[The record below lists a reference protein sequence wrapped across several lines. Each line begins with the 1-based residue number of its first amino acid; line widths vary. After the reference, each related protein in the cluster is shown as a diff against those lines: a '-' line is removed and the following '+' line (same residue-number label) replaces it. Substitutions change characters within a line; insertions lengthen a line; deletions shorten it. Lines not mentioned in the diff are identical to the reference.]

1 MRFDIW
7 YIALALVMLLVGES
21 VGEWMARTHDH
32 SVALVHTHLNVV
44 GWASFALFGL
54 IHRGYPALADSKL
67 ALPQF
72 LLTTA
77 SSIFLIGGLW
87 VIWAVG
93 DASGAVIG
101 AIGLVAATL
110 LFAVMFFQ
118 RVVFAEKRGA

>member
-7 YIALALVMLLVGES
+7 YIALALIMLLFGETF
-21 VGEWMARTHDH
+21 GEWMSRTHDH
-32 SVALVHTHLNVV
+32 SYALVHTHINVV
-44 GWASFALFGL
+44 GWASFSLFGL
-54 IHRGYPALADSKL
+54 IHRGYPVLANSRL

-87 VIWAVG
+87 VMREVG
-93 DASGAVIG
+93 DTFGAVVG
-101 AIGLVAATL
+101 AIGLVSATL

-118 RVVFAEKRGA
+118 RVVFEEKRGA

>member
-7 YIALALVMLLVGES
+7 YIALALIMLLVGETF
-21 VGEWMARTHDH
+21 GGWMAQTHDH
-32 SVALVHTHLNVV
+32 SVALVHTHLTVV

-93 DASGAVIG
+93 DPSGAVIG
-101 AIGLVAATL
+101 AIGLVTATL

-118 RVVFAEKRGA
+118 RVVFAEKRRA